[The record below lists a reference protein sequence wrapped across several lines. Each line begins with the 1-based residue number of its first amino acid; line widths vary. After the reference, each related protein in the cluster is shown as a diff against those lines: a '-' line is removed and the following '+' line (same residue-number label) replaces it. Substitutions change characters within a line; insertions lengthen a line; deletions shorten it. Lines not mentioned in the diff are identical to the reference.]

1 MKTPDLQISLPKLT
15 HNINTIRTICEQ
27 ASLHITPITKVV
39 MGHPSIASL
48 YATYFDSIG
57 DSRICDIQRMVDHQI
72 KTNFMLIR
80 SPALSEAIETVQLC
94 RISLNTELSVCEALN
109 EAGERL
115 HKPHQILIMIEMGDL
130 REGILLEDLDDF
142 FHAIAPFKWLDVIGI
157 GANATCFAG
166 LIPDSANL
174 SVLERGKKAFQ
185 AIFHKDPV
193 VSGGG
198 TNLFDLILHGSLP
211 PYINHIRIGEG
222 LLMGVDA
229 VYKKQI
235 SDCFTDI
242 CVLTGEIIELKSKP
256 SFPSGFTAHNAF
268 GEHIP
273 FKDKGLRR
281 KAIVNIGR
289 LDTDV
294 SGLTPI
300 QPGIEILGASSDH
313 MMLDVEESPTLQ
325 VGDLV
330 SFSMNYS
337 ALLFSMSSIYVEKNI
352 R

>member
-1 MKTPDLQISLPKLT
+1 
-15 HNINTIRTICEQ
+15 
-27 ASLHITPITKVV
+27 
-39 MGHPSIASL
+39 
-48 YATYFDSIG
+48 
-57 DSRICDIQRMVDHQI
+57 
-72 KTNFMLIR
+72 
-80 SPALSEAIETVQLC
+80 
-94 RISLNTELSVCEALN
+94 
-109 EAGERL
+109 
-115 HKPHQILIMIEMGDL
+115 
-130 REGILLEDLDDF
+130 
-142 FHAIAPFKWLDVIGI
+142 
-157 GANATCFAG
+157 
-166 LIPDSANL
+166 
-174 SVLERGKKAFQ
+174 
-185 AIFHKDPV
+185 
-193 VSGGG
+193 
-198 TNLFDLILHGSLP
+198 
-211 PYINHIRIGEG
+211 
-222 LLMGVDA
+222 MGVDA

-242 CVLTGEIIELKSKP
+242 CVLTGEIIELKTKP